1 MENTALDVPD
11 FTEAY
16 EIAPSALVSGGA
28 PEGPRTELSDLW
40 DAIVLEVEGF
50 LENCE
55 NTWEVEWPS
64 LAAGE
69 RLRSPTR
76 KIHLLAPKPWVT
88 DDRQCCAEI
97 TIHIDTKQLRPVC
110 VNLHLPHAKYTYL
123 AQTTGHL
130 AIMTEAAKMVQTLF
144 EIDTLTL
151 LPSHGNVT
159 EIEVEYD
166 DDYTSA
172 D

>member
-1 MENTALDVPD
+1 MENLTLDVPD

-28 PEGPRTELSDLW
+28 PEGTRTELSDLW
-40 DAIVLEVEGF
+40 DAIVLEVENF

-76 KIHLLAPKPWVT
+76 KISLRAPKPWVT
-88 DDRQCCAEI
+88 DDFQCCAEI
-97 TIHIDTKQLRPVC
+97 TIHIDTQQLRPVC

-130 AIMTEAAKMVQTLF
+130 AIMTEAAQMVQALF

-151 LPSHGNVT
+151 LPSHGIAPT
-159 EIEVEYD
+159 IEVNYD
-166 DDYTSA
+166 DDYPAA

>member
-1 MENTALDVPD
+1 MEELLLDVPD

-16 EIAPSALVSGGA
+16 AAAAEPASD
-28 PEGPRTELSDLW
+28 RTELSDLW
-40 DAIVLEVEGF
+40 DAIVLQVESF
-50 LENCE
+50 LENAE
-55 NTWEVEWPS
+55 NTWEVDWPL

-76 KIHLLAPKPWVT
+76 KISLLAPKPWVT
-88 DDRQCCAEI
+88 DDKQCCAEI

-130 AIMTEAAKMVQTLF
+130 AIMTEAAKMVQSLF

-151 LPSHGNVT
+151 LPSHENVT

-166 DDYTSA
+166 DDYTAA